1 MIRDNLKATGELKI
15 VVRGKDG
22 QIKDER
28 VEKNLVVQE
37 GLNVLADRMQQTPTK
52 GHMTHMAVGT
62 DNTAAANGQGA
73 LVSQLGTR
81 VTLDSTTVTANAIEY
96 VATFPSGASTHTG
109 ALVEAGIFNAS
120 AEASDM
126 LCRTTFLAV
135 NKGDDDTV
143 TITWTVT
150 IAAP

>member
-1 MIRDNLKATGELKI
+1 MIRETLKTTGELKI
-15 VVRGKDG
+15 VVRDQNGNV
-22 QIKDER
+22 KDER
-28 VEKNLVVQE
+28 HEKNLVVTA
-37 GLNVLADRMQQTPTK
+37 GLNVIADRMKGTPTK
-52 GHMTHMAVGT
+52 AAMTHMAVGT
-62 DNTAAANGQGA
+62 SSTAAAAGQTA

-81 VTLDSTTVTANAIEY
+81 VSLDSTTVTANAIEY
-96 VATFPSGASTHTG
+96 VATFPSGASTHSG

-120 AEASDM
+120 TAGDM
-126 LCRTTFLAV
+126 LCRTTFAAV

>member
-1 MIRDNLKATGELKI
+1 MIRETLKTTGELKI
-15 VVRGKDG
+15 VVRDQNGNV
-22 QIKDER
+22 KDER
-28 VEKNLVVQE
+28 HEKNLVVTA
-37 GLNVLADRMQQTPTK
+37 GLNVIADRMKGTPTK
-52 GHMTHMAVGT
+52 GAMTHMGVGT
-62 DNTAAANGQGA
+62 SSTAASAGQTA

-81 VTLDSTTVTANAIEY
+81 VSLDSTTVTGNAIEY
-96 VATFPSGASTHTG
+96 VATFPSGASTHSG

-120 AEASDM
+120 TSGDM
-126 LCRTTFLAV
+126 LCRTTFAAV